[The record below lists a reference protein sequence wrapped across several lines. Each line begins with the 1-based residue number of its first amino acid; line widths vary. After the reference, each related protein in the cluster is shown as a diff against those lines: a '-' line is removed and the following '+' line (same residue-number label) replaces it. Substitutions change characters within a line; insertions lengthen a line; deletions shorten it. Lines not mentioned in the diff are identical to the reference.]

1 MAKLFNRNTV
11 KVSYSCTKNVKSI
24 ITSNNMTENATAELV
39 MFALWM
45 ENVLE
50 KVWFTVAEL
59 KVILKL
65 KVILV

>member
-1 MAKLFNRNTV
+1 MLT
-11 KVSYSCTKNVKSI
+11 
-24 ITSNNMTENATAELV
+24 TENATVELV

-65 KVILV
+65 KVILVSLKTHSRKDGMGIIIMPDI